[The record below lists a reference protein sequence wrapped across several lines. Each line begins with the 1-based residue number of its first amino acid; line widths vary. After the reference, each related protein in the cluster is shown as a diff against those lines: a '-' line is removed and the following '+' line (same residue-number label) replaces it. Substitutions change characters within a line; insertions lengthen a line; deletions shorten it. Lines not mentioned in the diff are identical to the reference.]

1 MGYALR
7 NCPVGN
13 FRVEASLQWRI
24 GGLKILNMQTILKG
38 KTKEVVIDTSGPVI
52 IIGESINPTR
62 RKKLVSTLQGNDFS
76 FVLELAASQINSG
89 ADVLDV
95 NVGFPGV
102 EDEKLLPATV
112 KVLQDNFDVPLC
124 LDSPNPKAIEAAL
137 KVAAGKCLI
146 NSVNGE
152 EKSLKTLLP
161 VAREYGAAIIGLCM
175 DDDGITH
182 DPEKRLSIAGK
193 IIERAVSMGI
203 KEEDVVIDPLAMA
216 VSADPNA
223 CLVTLETIRLI
234 HQKLGHNITQGA
246 SNISFG
252 LPDRE
257 SLNAAYMALSIY
269 NGLTCPIANPEKI
282 TAAVRAADLVMGRDD
297 FAVRFV
303 EYFQS
308 RNPQ

>member
-1 MGYALR
+1 M
-7 NCPVGN
+7 
-13 FRVEASLQWRI
+13 E
-24 GGLKILNMQTILKG
+24 TILKG
-38 KTKEVVIDTSGPVI
+38 RSVEVVIDTNGPVV

-62 RKKLVSTLQGNDFS
+62 RKKLVSTLQEGNFNY
-76 FVLELAASQINSG
+76 VLELAESQIRAG

-102 EDEKLLPATV
+102 DDEKLLPLTV
-112 KVLQDNFDVPLC
+112 KVLQENFDIPLC

-137 KVAAGKCLI
+137 RIAVGKCLI

-152 EKSLKTLLP
+152 EASLRTLLP

-182 DPEKRLSIAGK
+182 DPVKRVSIAGK
-193 IIERAVSMGI
+193 IIERAVKEGM
-203 KEEDVVIDPLAMA
+203 KEEDVIIDPLAMA
-216 VSADPNA
+216 VSADPQA
-223 CLVTLETIRLI
+223 CLVTLGTIRLVR
-234 HQKLGHNITQGA
+234 QQLGHNITQGA

-252 LPDRE
+252 LPGRE
-257 SLNAAYMALSIY
+257 SLNAAFMTLAIY

-282 TAAVRAADLVMGRDD
+282 TAAVRATDLVLARDD

-303 EYFQS
+303 EYFQ
-308 RNPQ
+308 RMQ